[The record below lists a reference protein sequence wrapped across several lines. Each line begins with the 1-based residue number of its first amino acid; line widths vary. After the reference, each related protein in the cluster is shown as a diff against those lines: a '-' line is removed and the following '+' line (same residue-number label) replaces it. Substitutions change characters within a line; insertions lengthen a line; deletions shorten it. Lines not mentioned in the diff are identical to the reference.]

1 MEQTFILHICG
12 VLAIVGSLLYAIG
25 DILLLAPAIG
35 ATRQSGELVID
46 TDAMPQL
53 RRRVFLFNVLNQLG
67 TRRLVWGALIGVFA
81 TPLALVGMWLIYQG
95 LQPAGAWL
103 ALPPVLLFGYA
114 MIIGAYVHGSFY
126 HLGETVHA
134 LAAVQAS
141 DRFPLLLALAR
152 QQKSIT
158 VVYAVLLV
166 SFLIAS
172 AWLAVSIGFGSTLFP
187 RWMAVVNPITLTLLW
202 FGLRRLLPKRVHEV
216 TQGAGFNI
224 ASIAFFV
231 LATVTLW

>member
-1 MEQTFILHICG
+1 MKQTLILHICG
-12 VLAIVGSLLYAIG
+12 ILAIVGSLLYAIG
-25 DILLLAPAIG
+25 DILLLAPAVG
-35 ATRQSGELVID
+35 TTRQSRELVID
-46 TDAMPQL
+46 TDAVPQL

-67 TRRLVWGALIGVFA
+67 TRRLMLGALVGVLA
-81 TPLALVGMWLIYQG
+81 TPLVLVGMWMMYQG
-95 LQPAGAWL
+95 LQPAGVWL

-141 DRFPLLLALAR
+141 DRLPILHGLGR
-152 QQKSIT
+152 QQTSVT

-166 SFLIAS
+166 CFLLAS
-172 AWLAVSIGFGSTLFP
+172 AWLAVSIGFGATLFP
-187 RWMAVVNPITLTLLW
+187 RWMAFVNPVTLTLLW
-202 FGLRRLLPKRVHEV
+202 FGLRRLLPKRVHEI

>member
-1 MEQTFILHICG
+1 MEQTLVLHVCG
-12 VLAIVGSLLYAIG
+12 ILAIIGSLLYAIG
-25 DILLLAPAIG
+25 DLLLLAPAVG
-35 ATRQSGELVID
+35 ATRQSGKLVLD
-46 TDAMPQL
+46 TDAVPQL

-67 TRRLVWGALIGVFA
+67 ARRLVWGALVGVFA
-81 TPLALVGMWLIYQG
+81 TPLVLVGMWLMYQG

-134 LAAVQAS
+134 LAAVDQS
-141 DRFPLLLALAR
+141 DRLHLLHALAR
-152 QQKSIT
+152 QQKSVT
-158 VVYAVLLV
+158 VVYTVLLV
-166 SFLIAS
+166 CFLIAS
-172 AWLAVSIGFGSTLFP
+172 AWLAISIGFGTTLFP
-187 RWMAVVNPITLTLLW
+187 RWMAFVNPVTLTLLW